1 MAGPTCTTTPV
12 HRFMACG
19 IAGLSVAVDSL
30 SAVRHARV
38 KVIRDATGLAVD
50 YEVEGDYPAYG
61 NNDDRADAI
70 ATDLVT
76 SLHGQGGDSLPAS
89 RHPRA
94 GSGADGAGAR
104 AVPGAR
110 PAGTVN
116 AVGPIGPG
124 PSARDR
130 TGSAIGGFRQRETRS
145 ERNKEHP
152 MADGEQPGPDNPI
165 RVFLLDDHE
174 VVRRGVHD
182 LLDDE
187 PDITV
192 VGEAA
197 NVEQALVRV
206 PALRPQVAVLD
217 VRLPDGDGVTV
228 CRELRSRM
236 PELACLML
244 TSFDD
249 EEALL
254 DSIMAGASGY
264 VLKQIQG
271 SDLVSAVRTVAA
283 GQSLLDPSATAKVMA
298 RLRQGQEPEPEP
310 DALPGLTEREREILA
325 LIGEGL
331 TNRQIGQR
339 LYLAEKTVKNHISR
353 LLAKLGVERRIQAA
367 VIATQAQDRLKQD
380 GH

>member
-1 MAGPTCTTTPV
+1 MTDSEQTDPKTP
-12 HRFMACG
+12 
-19 IAGLSVAVDSL
+19 L
-30 SAVRHARV
+30 
-38 KVIRDATGLAVD
+38 
-50 YEVEGDYPAYG
+50 
-61 NNDDRADAI
+61 
-70 ATDLVT
+70 
-76 SLHGQGGDSLPAS
+76 
-89 RHPRA
+89 
-94 GSGADGAGAR
+94 
-104 AVPGAR
+104 
-110 PAGTVN
+110 
-116 AVGPIGPG
+116 
-124 PSARDR
+124 
-130 TGSAIGGFRQRETRS
+130 
-145 ERNKEHP
+145 
-152 MADGEQPGPDNPI
+152 

-182 LLDDE
+182 LLDDQ

-197 NVEQALVRV
+197 NAEQALVRV
-206 PALRPQVAVLD
+206 PALRPHVAVLD
-217 VRLPDGDGVTV
+217 VRLPDGDGVSV

-236 PELACLML
+236 PDLACLML

-254 DSIMAGASGY
+254 DSIMAGAAGY

-271 SDLVSAVRTVAA
+271 SDLVTAVRTVGA
-283 GQSLLDPSATAKVMA
+283 GQSLLDPSATAKLMA
-298 RLRQGQEPEPEP
+298 RLRGEQTKEPEP
-310 DALPGLTEREREILA
+310 DALPGLTDREREILA

-367 VIATQAQDRLKQD
+367 VIATQARERKKQD

>member
-1 MAGPTCTTTPV
+1 MA
-12 HRFMACG
+12 
-19 IAGLSVAVDSL
+19 
-30 SAVRHARV
+30 
-38 KVIRDATGLAVD
+38 
-50 YEVEGDYPAYG
+50 
-61 NNDDRADAI
+61 DREQA
-70 ATDLVT
+70 
-76 SLHGQGGDSLPAS
+76 
-89 RHPRA
+89 
-94 GSGADGAGAR
+94 GAD
-104 AVPGAR
+104 
-110 PAGTVN
+110 T
-116 AVGPIGPG
+116 
-124 PSARDR
+124 
-130 TGSAIGGFRQRETRS
+130 
-145 ERNKEHP
+145 
-152 MADGEQPGPDNPI
+152 PI

-182 LLDDE
+182 LLHDE

-197 NVEQALVRV
+197 TAEQALVRV
-206 PALRPQVAVLD
+206 PALRPDVAVLD

-228 CRELRSRM
+228 CRELRSRL

-271 SDLVSAVRTVAA
+271 SDLVSAVRTVAR
-283 GQSLLDPSATAKVMA
+283 GQSLLDPSATAKLMA
-298 RLRQGQEPEPEP
+298 RLRGGQEPEEKEP
-310 DALPGLTEREREILA
+310 DALPGLTDREREILA

-353 LLAKLGVERRIQAA
+353 LLAKLGVERRVQAA
-367 VIATQAQDRLKQD
+367 VIATQARDRLR
-380 GH
+380 GEGR

>member
-1 MAGPTCTTTPV
+1 MADREQAGPDT
-12 HRFMACG
+12 
-19 IAGLSVAVDSL
+19 
-30 SAVRHARV
+30 
-38 KVIRDATGLAVD
+38 
-50 YEVEGDYPAYG
+50 
-61 NNDDRADAI
+61 
-70 ATDLVT
+70 
-76 SLHGQGGDSLPAS
+76 
-89 RHPRA
+89 
-94 GSGADGAGAR
+94 
-104 AVPGAR
+104 
-110 PAGTVN
+110 
-116 AVGPIGPG
+116 
-124 PSARDR
+124 
-130 TGSAIGGFRQRETRS
+130 
-145 ERNKEHP
+145 
-152 MADGEQPGPDNPI
+152 PI

-182 LLDDE
+182 LLNDE

-197 NVEQALVRV
+197 TADQALVRV
-206 PALRPQVAVLD
+206 PALRPDVAVLD

-228 CRELRSRM
+228 CRDLRSRL

-264 VLKQIQG
+264 VLKQIRG
-271 SDLVSAVRTVAA
+271 SDLVSAVRTVAS
-283 GQSLLDPSATAKVMA
+283 GQSLLDPSATTKLMA
-298 RLRQGQEPEPEP
+298 RLRGGQQPEEEP
-310 DALPGLTEREREILA
+310 DTLPGLTDREREILA

-367 VIATQAQDRLKQD
+367 VIATQAKDRLR
-380 GH
+380 GTS

>member
-1 MAGPTCTTTPV
+1 
-12 HRFMACG
+12 
-19 IAGLSVAVDSL
+19 
-30 SAVRHARV
+30 
-38 KVIRDATGLAVD
+38 
-50 YEVEGDYPAYG
+50 
-61 NNDDRADAI
+61 
-70 ATDLVT
+70 
-76 SLHGQGGDSLPAS
+76 
-89 RHPRA
+89 
-94 GSGADGAGAR
+94 
-104 AVPGAR
+104 
-110 PAGTVN
+110 
-116 AVGPIGPG
+116 
-124 PSARDR
+124 
-130 TGSAIGGFRQRETRS
+130 
-145 ERNKEHP
+145 
-152 MADGEQPGPDNPI
+152 MADSEQPGTDGEI

-174 VVRRGVHD
+174 VVRRGVRD
-182 LLDDE
+182 LLNDE

-192 VGEAA
+192 VGEAG

-236 PELACLML
+236 PDLACLML

-271 SDLVSAVRTVAA
+271 SDLVSAVRTVAR
-283 GQSLLDPSATAKVMA
+283 GQSLLDASATTKLMA
-298 RLRQGQEPEPEP
+298 RLRAGQQPAEESE
-310 DALPGLTEREREILA
+310 ALPGLTDREREILA

-339 LYLAEKTVKNHISR
+339 LFLAEKTVKNHISR

-367 VIATQAQDRLKQD
+367 VIATQAQDRLRHE

>member
-1 MAGPTCTTTPV
+1 MA
-12 HRFMACG
+12 
-19 IAGLSVAVDSL
+19 D
-30 SAVRHARV
+30 
-38 KVIRDATGLAVD
+38 
-50 YEVEGDYPAYG
+50 
-61 NNDDRADAI
+61 
-70 ATDLVT
+70 
-76 SLHGQGGDSLPAS
+76 
-89 RHPRA
+89 
-94 GSGADGAGAR
+94 
-104 AVPGAR
+104 
-110 PAGTVN
+110 
-116 AVGPIGPG
+116 
-124 PSARDR
+124 
-130 TGSAIGGFRQRETRS
+130 S
-145 ERNKEHP
+145 ER
-152 MADGEQPGPDNPI
+152 PGPDSPV

-182 LLDDE
+182 LLNDE

-197 NVEQALVRV
+197 TVDQALVRV
-206 PALRPQVAVLD
+206 PALRPHVAVLD

-236 PELACLML
+236 PDLACLML

-264 VLKQIQG
+264 VLKQIKG
-271 SDLVSAVRTVAA
+271 ADLVSAVRAVAA
-283 GQSLLDPSATAKVMA
+283 GQSLLDPSATAQLMA
-298 RLRQGQEPEPEP
+298 RLREGDKPKEEP

-339 LYLAEKTVKNHISR
+339 LFLAEKTVKNHISR
-353 LLAKLGVERRIQAA
+353 LLSKLGVERRIQAA
-367 VIATQAQDRLKQD
+367 VIATQAQDRIKNE